1 MIAGRPWTGRA
12 KKPARSAC
20 AGLLALL
27 WIQAA
32 PAAAPAVDA
41 RHKIEFPE
49 MMRQHMLANMRD
61 HLLAITEIQD
71 ALASGAFSRAAET
84 AEKRIGMSSLQSHG
98 AAHMA
103 PFMPE
108 QMRNIGS
115 EMHRA
120 ASRFAALAQESAVDG
135 DLYRALGGLAAVT
148 RQCVACHAA
157 YRAH

>member
-1 MIAGRPWTGRA
+1 MSYRMRNMFMGLGMI
-12 KKPARSAC
+12 
-20 AGLLALL
+20 L
-27 WIQAA
+27 WVQAA
-32 PAAAPAVDA
+32 LAAGGEGDTRQRV
-41 RHKIEFPE
+41 EFPE

-61 HLLAITEIQD
+61 HLLAITEIQH
-71 ALASGAFSRAAET
+71 ALASGAFNQAAEI
-84 AEKRIGMSSLQSHG
+84 AEQRIGMSSLQSHG

-120 ASRFAALAQESAVDG
+120 ASRFAAIAQESAVDG
-135 DLYRALGGLAAVT
+135 DVKRAIGALAKVT
-148 RQCVACHAA
+148 WQCVTCHTA